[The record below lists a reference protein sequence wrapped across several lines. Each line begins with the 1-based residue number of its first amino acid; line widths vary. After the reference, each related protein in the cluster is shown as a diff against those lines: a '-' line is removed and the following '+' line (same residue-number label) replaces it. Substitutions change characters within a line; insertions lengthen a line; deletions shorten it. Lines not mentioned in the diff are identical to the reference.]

1 MIILQRLNKLQG
13 YAAMNRKKK
22 INDILKKKQKKANA
36 KLHKSNKPRYISKAE
51 RAKMEEEERAQQ
63 AASAEATEATVEET
77 AANSVSDSD
86 ENTENAAK

>member
-63 AASAEATEATVEET
+63 AASAEATIEET
-77 AANSVSDSD
+77 AETKASDSD
-86 ENTENAAK
+86 ENTESEAK